1 MCSNCTAD
9 LLLCF
14 RLCMLVFLCDGSFP
28 LIISS
33 GPLDLKQI
41 QFGHEN
47 ISKAILPLLL
57 QLIQKAHFSVTYEK
71 YALSTGNL
79 PKIGFSRHDLAGIN
93 DFCC

>member
-1 MCSNCTAD
+1 MH
-9 LLLCF
+9 
-14 RLCMLVFLCDGSFP
+14 VGFLCDGSFSS
-28 LIISS
+28 IMSS
-33 GPLDLKQI
+33 GSLDLKQI

-47 ISKAILPLLL
+47 ISKAILPL

-79 PKIGFSRHDLAGIN
+79 PQRGFSKHDLAGIN